1 MTTLVLEL
9 HSRYGMKEKNKVQ
22 NIIRV
27 LIGSRFYFDLS
38 VQERYDLIKHILRKF
53 PFSIEG

>member
-9 HSRYGMKEKNKVQ
+9 QTRYGMKEKNKVQ

-38 VQERYDLIKHILRKF
+38 VRERYDLIKHILRKF